1 MSSDVFICNLALG
14 NIGKPTI
21 NALTEKSAEA
31 RECSRF
37 FEHTRDLLLQA
48 YPWRWAGKTAAL
60 AEITNDKPGEWGY
73 AYRKPTD
80 CLKVRYVRPQYDATT
95 ELTLLDQSP
104 EAVRQREAQW
114 IKIPYELEGTSL
126 YCGLSPALLRYTY
139 RITDPTKFP
148 PMFIEAFGWHLA
160 VRLAMPLTKDPKV
173 RADAFKLAMS
183 MQSAAETG
191 DANEQ
196 RETSDIDSDL
206 VQARG

>member
-14 NIGKPTI
+14 NIGKGTI
-21 NALTEKSAEA
+21 NDLGERSTEA

-37 FEHTRDLLLQA
+37 FTHTRDLLLQA

-60 AEITNDKPGEWGY
+60 AEIANDKDGLWSH

-80 CLKVRYVRPQYDATT
+80 CLKVRIVRPPFDAA
-95 ELTLLDQSP
+95 LPMPSLLNGEQ
-104 EAVRQREAQW
+104 QLGW
-114 IKIPYELEGTSL
+114 PYELEGTSL
-126 YCGLSPALLRYTY
+126 YCDLSPALLHYTW
-139 RITDPTKFP
+139 RVTDPTRFP

-173 RADAFKLAMS
+173 RADAFKMAVS
-183 MQSAAETG
+183 MQGAAEAA

-196 RETSDIDSDL
+196 RETSDHESEL